1 MGPVRPQ
8 REHNCLAYTHS
19 RERANKSQE
28 VSLASGTAGADR
40 HCGARHFGLCGFE
53 RWNLVIENFWLNAAY
68 SVTPTILIG
77 LVFWFVMHSILRADR
92 DERESYS
99 KIEQEERA
107 KRGLVD
113 PKKG

>member
-28 VSLASGTAGADR
+28 IGLASGKAWADR
-40 HCGARHFGLCGFE
+40 HRGTRHSRFRCLAG
-53 RWNLVIENFWLNAAY
+53 RKLVIENFWLNAAY

-77 LVFWFVMHSILRADR
+77 LVFWFVMRSILRADR

-99 KIEQEERA
+99 KIEQEERD
-107 KRGLVD
+107 KRGLPAKD
-113 PKKG
+113 